1 MTLQRSAAI
10 TCNVAILLVALSACS
25 NFGSSRD
32 VANPTLSGT
41 SLAAQVC
48 SNCHGLT
55 GESTSPAFPK
65 LAGQQKEYLSAQ
77 LIDFKGHDRK
87 DDRGTQYMWGFTH
100 LTDSQVNELADYFS
114 AQAPMRGRSAAG
126 ATLARG
132 EVIFSQGIPEAAVIA
147 CTSCHG
153 PSAEGN
159 GAIPRL
165 AGQHASYIVE
175 QIKVF
180 QNTDQR
186 PRGAAMKMV
195 THALSLQ
202 DTQAVALYLASMGAS
217 K

>member
-1 MTLQRSAAI
+1 MTLQRIASIGSVTILAI
-10 TCNVAILLVALSACS
+10 AVSACS

-32 VANPTLSGT
+32 VANPALPGKSV
-41 SLAAQVC
+41 AAQVC

-55 GESTSPAFPK
+55 GESTSPVFPK
-65 LAGQQKEYLSAQ
+65 LAGQQKDYLVVQ
-77 LIDFKGHDRK
+77 LTDFKGHERK

-114 AQAPMRGRSAAG
+114 TQAPMRAHAAP
-126 ATLARG
+126 AAALSRG
-132 EVIFSQGIPEAAVIA
+132 ETIFSQGIPESAVIA

-153 PSAEGN
+153 PTAEGN

-195 THALSLQ
+195 THALSAQ
-202 DTQAVALYLASMGAS
+202 DTQAVALYLASIGAG